1 MHGFI
6 FLSLRHKAL
15 KLCLVSA
22 FGGWAYSSSSASFTS
37 VHLTCSDS
45 ESFFVTSWAYVLKTI
60 FIANNPV
67 KWKDDVFPWK
77 FSSADLLAVL

>member
-1 MHGFI
+1 MALFSYPSATKHSNSVLCLPLGAGHTVLHQH
-6 FLSLRHKAL
+6 LSLLFILPAATPR
-15 KLCLVSA
+15 V
-22 FGGWAYSSSSASFTS
+22 
-37 VHLTCSDS
+37 
-45 ESFFVTSWAYVLKTI
+45 FFVTSWAYVLKTI